1 VSLQRDARSA
11 LATSTVPP
19 RPPRICAVGSRST
32 PDRDRIASYA
42 RSGAHPPAVV
52 CDASFVNGLT
62 AIRSLGRM
70 GVPVFA
76 VDHRPSALGFRSRY
90 AMAISAPDPGTETA
104 AYIDRLRA
112 VGDAIGRPA
121 PILPTHDPPVNAIAR
136 HREEL
141 GGRFLYP
148 FPAWDVLSAVQ
159 SKRHQLEHAASADVD
174 VPNTAHPGSS
184 EEALA
189 AGDAI
194 GYPLLVK
201 PSNPDGFRRRYGRQ
215 AFRCETP
222 AELEQAF
229 ADAAPFEPMVQELIP
244 GGDGEL
250 YTVGSYI
257 AADGAVL
264 GLFSGRKL
272 RQSPPGV
279 GTCRVGEAV
288 WVQEIVDAALR
299 LLLTLGFHG
308 VSQVEFKR
316 DPRDGHFKLMEV
328 NPRLWLWHGLAAALG
343 VDFARIAYM
352 DLIGSRGEPVTTEGR
367 RGRWAITL
375 LAGESPAFQ
384 RPPYVEPVF
393 SLRDPKPGA
402 ALLARVAKAALR

>member
-1 VSLQRDARSA
+1 LN
-11 LATSTVPP
+11 
-19 RPPRICAVGSRST
+19 
-32 PDRDRIASYA
+32 RDRIASHA
-42 RSGAHPPAVV
+42 RSGAHPAAVV

-76 VDHRPSALGFRSRY
+76 VDHRPGALGFRSRY
-90 AMAISAPDPGTETA
+90 AMALHSPDPGTEA
-104 AYIDRLRA
+104 ASYVDFLHDL
-112 VGDAIGRPA
+112 GDAIGRPT
-121 PILPTHDPPVNAIAR
+121 PIIPTHDPPVNAIGR
-136 HREEL
+136 HRGAL
-141 GGRFLYP
+141 GERFLYP
-148 FPAWDVLSAVQ
+148 FPGAEALRLVQ
-159 SKRHQLEHAASADVD
+159 SKREQLDRAAAAGVD
-174 VPNTAHPGSS
+174 VPETTHPRSS
-184 EEALA
+184 AEALA
-189 AGDAI
+189 AAERI

-201 PSNPDGFRRRYGRQ
+201 PSNPDGFRRRFRCQ

-222 AELEQAF
+222 PELERAY
-229 ADAAPFEPMVQELIP
+229 ADAEPFEPMVQELIP
-244 GGDGEL
+244 GGDEEL

-257 AADGAVL
+257 GADGAVL

-279 GTCRVGEAV
+279 GTCRVGEAI
-288 WVQEIVDAALR
+288 WVQETVDAALR
-299 LLLTLGFHG
+299 LLHAFDFNG

-316 DPRDGHFKLMEV
+316 DPRDGRFKLMEV

-343 VDFARIAYM
+343 VDFVRIAYL
-352 DLIGSRGEPVTTEGR
+352 DLLGRRSPPVTTEGK

-393 SLRDPKPGA
+393 SLDDLKPGA
-402 ALLARVAKAALR
+402 TQFARVVKAALR

>member
-1 VSLQRDARSA
+1 MGS
-11 LATSTVPP
+11 PP
-19 RPPRICAVGSRST
+19 TLNG
-32 PDRDRIASYA
+32 DRLASYA

-90 AMAISAPDPGTETA
+90 AMALESPDPGTETT
-104 AYIDRLRA
+104 AYIGFLREL
-112 VGDAIGRPA
+112 GDAIGRST
-121 PILPTHDPPVNAIAR
+121 PIIPTHDPPVNAIGR

-141 GGRFLYP
+141 GDRFLYP
-148 FPAWDVLSAVQ
+148 FPGSEMLERVQ
-159 SKRHQLEHAASADVD
+159 SKREQLDRAAASGVD
-174 VPNTAHPGSS
+174 VPETAHPVSRA
-184 EEALA
+184 EALA
-189 AGDAI
+189 AGDRI

-201 PSNPDGFRRRYGRQ
+201 PSNPDGFRRRFRRQ
-215 AFRCETP
+215 AFRCQSPT
-222 AELEQAF
+222 ELERAF
-229 ADAAPFEPMVQELIP
+229 ADAEPFEPMVQELIP
-244 GGDGEL
+244 GGDDEL

-288 WVQEIVDAALR
+288 WLQETVDAALR
-299 LLLTLGFHG
+299 LLRAFDFQG

-316 DPRDGHFKLMEV
+316 DPRDGRYKLMEV

-343 VDFARIAYM
+343 VDFARIAYL
-352 DLIGSRGEPVTTEGR
+352 DLLGRRAASVTTEGK

-384 RPPYVEPVF
+384 LPPYVEPVF
-393 SLRDPKPGA
+393 SLDDPKPGA
-402 ALLARVAKAALR
+402 TQLARVVKAAFR

>member
-1 VSLQRDARSA
+1 
-11 LATSTVPP
+11 
-19 RPPRICAVGSRST
+19 
-32 PDRDRIASYA
+32 
-42 RSGAHPPAVV
+42 
-52 CDASFVNGLT
+52 
-62 AIRSLGRM
+62 M

-90 AMAISAPDPGTETA
+90 AMALHAPDPGTDEA
-104 AYIDRLRA
+104 AYVVFLRD
-112 VGDAIGRPA
+112 VGNAIGRPS

-136 HREEL
+136 HQSEL
-141 GGRFLYP
+141 GERFLYP
-148 FPAWDVLSAVQ
+148 FPAWDVLAPIQ
-159 SKRHQLEHAASADVD
+159 SKREQLERAAEAGVD
-174 VPNTAHPGSS
+174 TPLTAHPRSS
-184 EEALA
+184 DEALA
-189 AGDAI
+189 AGADL

-222 AELEQAF
+222 AELERAY
-229 ADAAPFEPMVQELIP
+229 ADAEPFEPMVQELIP

-257 AADGAVL
+257 AHDGAVL

-288 WVQEIVDAALR
+288 WVEETVDAALR
-299 LLLTLGFHG
+299 LLRALGFHG

-316 DPRDGHFKLMEV
+316 DPRDGRYKLMEV

-343 VDFARIAYM
+343 VDFARIAYL
-352 DLIGSRGEPVTTEGR
+352 DLTGHREESVTTEGKH
-367 RGRWAITL
+367 GRWAITL

-393 SLRDPKPGA
+393 SLRDPRPGA
-402 ALLARVAKAALR
+402 TLLARVAKAALR

>member
-1 VSLQRDARSA
+1 MPS
-11 LATSTVPP
+11 
-19 RPPRICAVGSRST
+19 
-32 PDRDRIASYA
+32 RDRIASYA
-42 RSGAHPPAVV
+42 RSSAYQPAVV

-90 AMAISAPDPGTETA
+90 AMAIPSPDPGTDTA
-104 AYIDRLRA
+104 AYIELLTEL
-112 VGDAIGRPA
+112 GDAIGRPT

-136 HREEL
+136 HRDEL
-141 GGRFLYP
+141 GDRYLYP
-148 FPAWDVLSAVQ
+148 FPEQETLALVQ
-159 SKRHQLEHAASADVD
+159 SKREQLERAVAVGVD
-174 VPNTAHPGSS
+174 VPETAHPRSS
-184 EEALA
+184 EDALA
-189 AGDAI
+189 AADRI

-201 PSNPDGFRRRYGRQ
+201 PSNPDGFRRRFRRQ
-215 AFRCETP
+215 AFRCEGP
-222 AELEQAF
+222 ADLERAY
-229 ADAAPFEPMVQELIP
+229 ADTAPFEPMVQELIP
-244 GGDGEL
+244 GGDSEL
-250 YTVGSYI
+250 YSVGSYI

-288 WVQEIVDAALR
+288 WVQETVDAALR
-299 LLLTLGFHG
+299 LLQALAFHG
-308 VSQVEFKR
+308 VSQVEFKHDSR
-316 DPRDGHFKLMEV
+316 NGRFKLMEV

-343 VDFARIAYM
+343 VDFARIAYL
-352 DLIGSRGEPVTTEGR
+352 DLLGRRGTQVTTEGKH
-367 RGRWAITL
+367 GRWAITL

-393 SLRDPKPGA
+393 SVDDPKPGA
-402 ALLARVAKAALR
+402 ALLARVAKAAFR

>member
-1 VSLQRDARSA
+1 MPQ
-11 LATSTVPP
+11 
-19 RPPRICAVGSRST
+19 PRICAVGSPPT
-32 PDRDRIASYA
+32 LNRDRIASYA

-70 GVPVFA
+70 GVPVLA

-90 AMAISAPDPGTETA
+90 AMALRSPDPGRETP
-104 AYIDRLRA
+104 AYIGFLRDL
-112 VGDAIGRPA
+112 GDAIGRPT
-121 PILPTHDPPVNAIAR
+121 PIIPTHDPPVNAIGRYR
-136 HREEL
+136 HEL
-141 GGRFLYP
+141 GDRYLFP
-148 FPAWDVLSAVQ
+148 FPGRETLERVQ
-159 SKRHQLEHAASADVD
+159 SKREQLERAVASGVD
-174 VPNTAHPGSS
+174 VPETAHPRSR

-189 AGDAI
+189 DGDRI

-201 PSNPDGFRRRYGRQ
+201 PSNPDGFRRRFRRQ
-215 AFRCETP
+215 AFRCQSPT
-222 AELEQAF
+222 ELERAF
-229 ADAAPFEPMVQELIP
+229 ADAEPFEPMVQELIP
-244 GGDGEL
+244 GDDDEL

-257 AADGAVL
+257 AADGTVL

-288 WVQEIVDAALR
+288 WVQETVRAALC
-299 LLLTLGFHG
+299 LLRAFEFHG

-316 DPRDGHFKLMEV
+316 DPRDDRYKLMEV

-343 VDFARIAYM
+343 VDFARIAYL
-352 DLIGSRGEPVTTEGR
+352 DLLGRRGAPVTTEGKH
-367 RGRWAITL
+367 GRWAITL
-375 LAGESPAFQ
+375 LAGESPALQ

-393 SLRDPKPGA
+393 SLDDPKPGA
-402 ALLARVAKAALR
+402 TQLARVVKAAFR